1 MTDHSAETEEDLV
14 VLARSQ
20 FATAVQIAA
29 RKVELQPK
37 AESGF
42 EMHTRINSD
51 KDLKKNKAV
60 KRAAKKMVKRK
71 EIKKMT
77 AYFVKK

>member
-1 MTDHSAETEEDLV
+1 
-14 VLARSQ
+14 
-20 FATAVQIAA
+20 
-29 RKVELQPK
+29 
-37 AESGF
+37 
-42 EMHTRINSD
+42 MHTRINSE

-77 AYFVKK
+77 AYFLKK